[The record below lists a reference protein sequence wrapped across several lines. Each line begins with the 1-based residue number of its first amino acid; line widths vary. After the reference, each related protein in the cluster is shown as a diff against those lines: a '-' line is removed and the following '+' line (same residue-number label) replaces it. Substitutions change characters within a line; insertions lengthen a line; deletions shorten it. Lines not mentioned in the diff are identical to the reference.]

1 MSAKRVSP
9 PLSISV
15 YERRQKTLCSRHR
28 ALVNRLPLFVGEIRN
43 ATRTQPKILVRNLIE
58 QEGNHN
64 ALTCQLNGAVQRKRE
79 RGEMF

>member
-1 MSAKRVSP
+1 M
-9 PLSISV
+9 
-15 YERRQKTLCSRHR
+15 
-28 ALVNRLPLFVGEIRN
+28 NRLPLFVGEIRN

-79 RGEMF
+79 RERGGEEKCFDKNLEK